1 MKTSS
6 TVKTKTI
13 SGAARKTLQAI
24 AQVLAVQS
32 PEIARKL
39 LTLSDAEVGELLR
52 QAISPPPE
60 LGRQDKVRV
69 GKGTGGRRAS
79 QAAK

>member
-13 SGAARKTLQAI
+13 SGAARRTLQAI

-39 LTLSDAEVGELLR
+39 LTLSDAEVGKLLR
-52 QAISPPPE
+52 QAISQFLE
-60 LGRQDKVRV
+60 LRPQDEAQLE
-69 GKGTGGRRAS
+69 KGSGGRRAS
-79 QAAK
+79 QTPK